1 MASGRPLDC
10 LYDPLYTLSSEKDHM
25 KANIQLVGDKLVKV
39 PIFTSMFSSLIHFPS
54 YSLCLDGKDPV
65 PPFIDRRW
73 RGRAQQRLEALQ
85 QLAVGQ
91 PSLQIPQIVYEDPEV
106 SGRNRYKYFARPL
119 IPSNMLLPPNVHY
132 AIEMTEP
139 FILSAARDSKIFGPK
154 LRTLGTQTDYR
165 DGEAQT
171 DPYSPEYVVPSGS
184 VPELLTL
191 ATLTWGR
198 GLPAGL
204 AEVEMIERARE
215 KRAWEATLPAMD
227 NASQIAKRRKMMDD
241 MERKEWAFREQE
253 IEKLQEIRLRVLK
266 KLLERQ
272 QEKQNELDAKRLDD
286 HWQNHQ
292 KAKKDKM
299 KKIQHDF
306 VLMLRKLIAKRKN
319 VLGKLERRDII
330 KEYTDFASQ
339 TYAPLSRIGYFPD
352 NHSERFVVKNFYLN
366 TFAGLC
372 ELEAAL
378 PHSVTQAEI
387 KAPKP
392 KYTTTKTG
400 FIKRSARLEVE
411 LALVH
416 QALLEKKNKVKEPK
430 KPPRF
435 LEKIEKPVPRPPTPI
450 LEKPS
455 VKEEEI
461 ELAVICLQKLLRGRA
476 VQNLMFE
483 EKEKRMEL
491 IQELRTTH
499 ALQEDGQ
506 LLLKAEEQMIR
517 ALQQQRDLQM
527 HELSSTESRLA
538 QEEGRALGNLFDFL
552 SKELLRLQEERKIH
566 AFVMLAER
574 QRRMREA
581 EESGRRQV
589 EERRRQEEDEI
600 FRQVVKVQ
608 QSTIDSYL
616 EDIILSTMEN
626 TAEEQAREEIQ
637 RMAVEINDIA
647 YEMESRRTHLQ
658 SEEIVAELVYAFLI
672 PEIEKTS
679 IREKVRQ
686 SQRKHIY
693 AAHQIIHRSIEE
705 LLADPALHQETSAS
719 RIEGDPPAGTGGGL
733 SPSDGSDKDGPAS

>member
-1 MASGRPLDC
+1 MFR
-10 LYDPLYTLSSEKDHM
+10 
-25 KANIQLVGDKLVKV
+25 N
-39 PIFTSMFSSLIHFPS
+39 MFSSLIHFPC
-54 YSLCLDGKDPV
+54 YSLCLEGRDPV

-85 QLAVGQ
+85 QLTVAQ
-91 PSLQIPQIVYEDPEV
+91 SSLQIPQIVYEDPEV

-119 IPSNMLLPPNVHY
+119 IPSNKLLSLNVAY
-132 AIEMTEP
+132 ATAKKEP
-139 FILSAARDSKIFGPK
+139 YVHSATRNSKVFGPK

-253 IEKLQEIRLRVLK
+253 IEKLQEVRLEVLK
-266 KLLERQ
+266 KLLWRRE
-272 QEKQNELDAKRLDD
+272 ENQNELDTKRLYD
-286 HWQNHQ
+286 HWQNYQ
-292 KAKKDKM
+292 KAKEEKI
-299 KKIQHDF
+299 KKIQHDCA
-306 VLMLRKLIAKRKN
+306 LMLRKLIAKRNN
-319 VLGKLERRDII
+319 VMGKLERRDII

-352 NHSERFVVKNFYLN
+352 NHSECYVVKNFYLN

-372 ELEAAL
+372 ELEASL
-378 PHSVTQAEI
+378 PSSVTQVKI

-411 LALVH
+411 LAQVH

-430 KPPRF
+430 KPLHF
-435 LEKIEKPVPRPPTPI
+435 LEKVEKPVPRPPTPI

-455 VKEEEI
+455 IEEEET
-461 ELAVICLQKLLRGRA
+461 ELAVIYLQKLLRGRA
-476 VQNLMFE
+476 IQNMMFE
-483 EKEKRMEL
+483 GKEKRLEL

-499 ALQEDGQ
+499 ALQEDQQ
-506 LLLKAEEQMIR
+506 LLLKAEEQMTLS
-517 ALQQQRDLQM
+517 LQQQHDFQM
-527 HELSSTESRLA
+527 HKLSSMENHLA
-538 QEEGRALGNLFDFL
+538 REEGRALANIFDFL
-552 SKELLRLQEERKIH
+552 SKELVRLQEERKIH

-600 FRQVVKVQ
+600 FKQVVKVH

-616 EDIILSTMEN
+616 EDIILSSMEN

-647 YEMESRRTHLQ
+647 YEMESCRTRLQ
-658 SEEIVAELVYAFLI
+658 SEEIVAELVYDFLI
-672 PEIEKTS
+672 PEAEKMS
-679 IREKVRQ
+679 IREKVKQ

-693 AAHQIIHRSIEE
+693 AAHQIIHRGTESVVAD
-705 LLADPALHQETSAS
+705 LALPQETSAS
-719 RIEGDPPAGTGGGL
+719 EIKGDPPAGTASAAL
-733 SPSDGSDKDGPAS
+733 SGTAAGPSAADSTCSATVARELAKLLCEESSGETAVNASDGSDKDPTAS